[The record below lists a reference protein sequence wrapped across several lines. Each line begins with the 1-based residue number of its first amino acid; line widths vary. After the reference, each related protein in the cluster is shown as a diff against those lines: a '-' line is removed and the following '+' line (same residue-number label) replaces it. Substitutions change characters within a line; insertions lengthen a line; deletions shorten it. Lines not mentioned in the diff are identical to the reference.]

1 MAKET
6 KIKEDTV
13 TVPVAQGDLDATSNA
28 EFYNPHGVLGGHLGI
43 GKHAD
48 TATIRVLRPLAKSVT
63 ILTQDGEYP
72 MTHEYNGVFVVTV
85 PASGTKKQPTIP
97 DYRVRTEWESGAVLI
112 EDDPY
117 RYMPTVGDMDTY
129 LFGEGRHEKLWET
142 LGAHV
147 LRYDDP
153 MGGADGTP
161 GEQVVGTAFSVWAP
175 NAHAV
180 RVVGN
185 FNAWDG
191 RRHAMR
197 ELGSSGVWEIF
208 IPGIGAG
215 ETYKFQIL
223 NANYTWEMKA
233 DPMERQHEVPPNT
246 ASIVT
251 ESTYKWNDD
260 AWMQH
265 RRTTN
270 PHDGPVSIYE
280 VHAGSWRQGLTYRDL
295 AKQLVDYV
303 KQEGFTHVEF
313 MPLAQHPFSGSWG
326 YQVTGYYAVD
336 SRLGSPDDFRY
347 LVDQFHQAGIGV
359 IMDWVPAHFPKDG
372 FGLYNFDGE
381 ACYED
386 PNPKRGEHKEWGTM
400 VFDFGRSEV
409 QSFLIS
415 SALYWLEQYHI
426 DGLRVDAVA
435 SMLYLDYNRKQ
446 GEWEPNKNGGK
457 ENLEAVAFLRKLNDT
472 VLGRHPHKCM
482 IAEES
487 TAWPMVTKP
496 ASDGGL
502 GFNFKWNMGW
512 MNDMLSYMKTD
523 PLFRAGNHNK
533 VTFSFFY
540 AFSENF
546 VLPISHDEV
555 VHGKGSL
562 INKMPGEYEAKFANL
577 RTFFGYMMAHPGK
590 KLLFM
595 GQEFGQFT
603 EWNEEK
609 QLDWML
615 LDYDK
620 HTELQN
626 YVKTL
631 NAFYKEHPAFWQI
644 DYSWEGF
651 QWIVPDDSKQSV
663 VAFLRKDAN
672 GKQILVVCNFNPVLR
687 EGYALGAPVAGT
699 YKEVLNSDDEAFG
712 GSGAV
717 HNKSVR
723 THKKPLHGFEQSI
736 TITLP
741 PMSTLYFEVP
751 TKRTRKAADPAKTA
765 QTVKKTA
772 AKKTAAKT
780 TKTAKAGPAVKEE
793 KPKKTS
799 TRKAKAEAEPAPEKA
814 PAKRGRKPKAEA
826 AAAPEAAP
834 AKRGR
839 KPKAEPAEAAP
850 AAAEKPA
857 RKPRAQKAAKTEE

>member
-246 ASIVT
+246 AS
-251 ESTYKWNDD
+251 TYKWNDD

-347 LVDQFHQAGIGV
+347 LVDQLHQAGIGV
-359 IMDWVPAHFPKDG
+359 IMDWVPAHFPKDAFALG
-372 FGLYNFDGE
+372 RFDGTPL
-381 ACYED
+381 YED
-386 PNPKRGEHKEWGTM
+386 PDPLRGEHPEWGTY
-400 VFDFGRSEV
+400 VFNFGRREV
-409 QSFLIS
+409 RNFLVAN
-415 SALYWLEQYHI
+415 ALFWLEDLHV
-426 DGLRVDAVA
+426 DALRVDAVS
-435 SMLYLDYNRKQ
+435 SMLYLDYSR
-446 GEWEPNKNGGK
+446 EPGHWRPNIYGGR
-457 ENLEAVAFLRKLNDT
+457 ENLEAIDFLKEATATAYKNNPG
-472 VLGRHPHKCM
+472 VM
-482 IAEES
+482 VIAEES
-487 TAWPMVTKP
+487 TAWPGITAP
-496 ASDGGL
+496 TSAGGI
-502 GFNFKWNMGW
+502 GFGMKWNMGW
-512 MNDMLSYMKTD
+512 MHDTLEYLHEEPINRKWH
-523 PLFRAGNHNK
+523 HNEI
-533 VTFSFFY
+533 TFSMVY
-540 AFSENF
+540 AYSEHY

-555 VHGKGSL
+555 VYGKGSL
-562 INKMPGEYEAKFANL
+562 YGKMPGDDWQKLAGVRSMFA
-577 RTFFGYMMAHPGK
+577 YQWAHPGK
-590 KLLFM
+590 KLSFM
-595 GQEFGQFT
+595 GNELAQWGEWDHDASIDWDCLNWQEHRQVQT
-603 EWNEEK
+603 MVA
-609 QLDWML
+609 D
-615 LDYDK
+615 
-620 HTELQN
+620 
-626 YVKTL
+626 L
-631 NAFYKEHPAFWQI
+631 NAFYKAHPALWSQDF
-644 DYSWEGF
+644 DPAGF
-651 QWIVPDDSKQSV
+651 QWLTSDDADHNTLS
-663 VAFLRKDAN
+663 FLRIGTKGETLAVVVNFSGEAWSDYQVALPTGGKWTEVFTTDDAKYGGSDIHN
-672 GKQILVVCNFNPVLR
+672 GTFEAV
-687 EGYALGAPVAGT
+687 EGEYHSRPFSAKITVPALGV
-699 YKEVLNSDDEAFG
+699 VFL
-712 GSGAV
+712 
-717 HNKSVR
+717 
-723 THKKPLHGFEQSI
+723 KPE
-736 TITLP
+736 
-741 PMSTLYFEVP
+741 
-751 TKRTRKAADPAKTA
+751 D
-765 QTVKKTA
+765 
-772 AKKTAAKT
+772 
-780 TKTAKAGPAVKEE
+780 
-793 KPKKTS
+793 
-799 TRKAKAEAEPAPEKA
+799 
-814 PAKRGRKPKAEA
+814 
-826 AAAPEAAP
+826 
-834 AKRGR
+834 
-839 KPKAEPAEAAP
+839 
-850 AAAEKPA
+850 
-857 RKPRAQKAAKTEE
+857 